1 MMGFIKA
8 VFIFALVLFAIGT
21 ECAFISSWRQGV
33 LKRDWEWVRTGL
45 EAVYLKIKNFA
56 QRIFSRAVRDHV
68 LNYYMYY
75 GLAIMFFIVAL
86 TG

>member
-1 MMGFIKA
+1 MKTWILIVLFFILPGVIMGLVSSYRAGQKPHEP
-8 VFIFALVLFAIGT
+8 VFLVL
-21 ECAFISSWRQGV
+21 
-33 LKRDWEWVRTGL
+33 
-45 EAVYLKIKNFA
+45 KNFA